1 MSKTAR
7 TPKREDVDVVIVGA
21 GFAGLYMLHK
31 ARSAGMTA
39 RVFEAGSGIGGTW
52 YFNRYPGARC
62 DVESM
67 EYSYSFDDALEQEW
81 EWTERYATQP
91 EILKYIDH
99 VATRFDL
106 RRDIVL
112 ETRVTSAIFDEG
124 RARWTV
130 ETDKGD
136 KVTGRYCVMA
146 TGCLSVTNLP
156 PIKGIE
162 TFKKPI
168 YHTGAWPHEGVD
180 FSGLRVAVIGTGSSA
195 IQSIPLIAEQAKHL
209 TVFQRTPSYSIP
221 AHNRRLT
228 DEEQRAVKAEYKT
241 KRKRAMGE
249 GFAIDMKM
257 SEALAVATPDSEVN
271 DAFENVWQRGGLG
284 FMGAFAD
291 LLIERAANDKAA
303 EFLRGKIRSIVKDPE
318 TAAKLSPPQVVGCKR
333 LCVDTNYFAT
343 FNRDN
348 VSLVDLRET
357 PIEEITAD
365 SVRTGKTSHT
375 VDALV
380 LATGFDAITG
390 ALNKIDIRG
399 RDGAKLRDVWADGPR
414 SYLGLSIAG
423 FPNLFMIAGPG
434 SPSVLTNMMVSIQ
447 HHVDWIAEAMTFLA
461 NRQLA
466 TIEPSHEAQDA
477 WVKEVEMVANS
488 TLFPACSSWYV
499 GANIPGKPRVFPA
512 YVGFPPYAE
521 KCAAVVANG
530 YEGFSLKA
538 QAGGAA

>member
-1 MSKTAR
+1 MTKTAR
-7 TPKREDVDVVIVGA
+7 AALREDIDVVIVGA

-31 ARSAGMTA
+31 ARGAGLTA

-67 EYSYSFDDALEQEW
+67 EYSYSFDPALEQEW
-81 EWTERYATQP
+81 QWTERYATQG
-91 EILKYIDH
+91 EILKYINH
-99 VATRFDL
+99 VADRYDL
-106 RRDIVL
+106 RRDVVL
-112 ETRVTSAIFDEG
+112 ETRVTAAVFDE
-124 RARWTV
+124 RRSRWTV

-136 KVTGRYCVMA
+136 RVTGRYCVMA

-180 FSGLRVAVIGTGSSA
+180 FTGLRVGVIGTGSSA
-195 IQSIPLIAEQAKHL
+195 IQSIPPIAEQAKHL

-221 AHNRRLT
+221 AHNRSLS
-228 DEEQRAVKAEYKT
+228 DDEQRAVKAEYPA
-241 KRKRAMGE
+241 KRKRALAE
-249 GFAIDMKM
+249 GFAIDMRM
-257 SEALAVATPDSEVN
+257 SDKPAVTASDTEIN
-271 DAFENVWQRGGLG
+271 EAFETVWARGGLG
-284 FMGAFAD
+284 FLGAFSD
-291 LLIERAANDKAA
+291 LVLDKAANDKAA
-303 EFLRGKIRSIVKDPE
+303 AFLRDKIRGIVKDPK
-318 TAAKLSPPQVVGCKR
+318 TAERLAPPQVVGCKR

-348 VSLVDLRET
+348 VALVDLRET

-365 SVRTGKTSHT
+365 GVRAGSFHAL
-375 VDALV
+375 DALV

-390 ALNKIDIRG
+390 ALNRIDIRG
-399 RDGAKLRDVWADGPR
+399 RGGERLRDAWAEGPR

-447 HHVDWIAEAMTFLA
+447 HHVDWIAEAMNFLA
-461 NRQLA
+461 KRQLA
-466 TIEPSHEAQDA
+466 TIEPSPQAQEA

-488 TLFPACSSWYV
+488 TLFPACNSWYV

-521 KCAAVVANG
+521 KCASVVANG
-530 YEGFSLKA
+530 YEGFSLAA
-538 QAGGAA
+538 QAGAAE

>member
-1 MSKTAR
+1 MTKTAR
-7 TPKREDVDVVIVGA
+7 ATMREDLDVVVVGA

-31 ARSAGMTA
+31 ARDAGLSA
-39 RVFEAGSGIGGTW
+39 RVFEAGAGIGGTW

-81 EWTERYATQP
+81 QWTERYATQP
-91 EILKYIDH
+91 EILRYIDH
-99 VATRFDL
+99 VAKRYDL
-106 RRDIVL
+106 RRDVVL
-112 ETRVTSAIFDEG
+112 ETRVTAATFDE
-124 RARWTV
+124 RRNRWTV

-136 KVTGRYCVMA
+136 RVTGRYCVMA

-180 FSGLRVAVIGTGSSA
+180 FTNLRVAVIGTGSSA

-209 TVFQRTPSYSIP
+209 TVFQRTPTYSIP
-221 AHNRRLT
+221 AHNRPLS
-228 DEEQRAVKAEYKT
+228 DEEQRAVKAEYKA
-241 KRKRAMGE
+241 KRKRALAE
-249 GFAIDMKM
+249 AFAIDMQM
-257 SEALAVATPDSEVN
+257 SPEAAMTASDSAA
-271 DAFENVWQRGGLG
+271 DSAFEKVWDRGGLG
-284 FMGAFAD
+284 FLTAFSD
-291 LLIERAANDKAA
+291 LLIERAANEKAA
-303 EFLRGKIRSIVKDPE
+303 EFLRRKIHDIVKDPAI
-318 TAAKLSPPQVVGCKR
+318 AAKLSPPQVVGCKR
-333 LCVDTNYFAT
+333 LCVDSNYFAT

-348 VSLVDLRET
+348 VALVDLRET

-365 SVRTGKTSHT
+365 GIRTSASFRPL
-375 VDALV
+375 DALV

-390 ALNKIDIRG
+390 ALNRIDIRG
-399 RDGAKLRDVWADGPR
+399 RNGARLREAWADGPR

-447 HHVDWIAEAMTFLA
+447 HHVDWIAEAMIFLA
-461 NRQLA
+461 DRQLA
-466 TIEPSHEAQDA
+466 TIEPSPEAQDA
-477 WVKEVEMVANS
+477 WVKEVETVANA
-488 TLFPACSSWYV
+488 TLFPACNSWYV

-521 KCAAVVANG
+521 RCAAVVANG
-530 YEGFSLKA
+530 YEGFSLRP
-538 QAGGAA
+538 QASAAE

>member
-1 MSKTAR
+1 VTKPAR
-7 TPKREDVDVVIVGA
+7 AVLREDVDVVIVGA

-31 ARSAGMTA
+31 AREAGLTA
-39 RVFEAGSGIGGTW
+39 RVFEAGGGIGGTW

-67 EYSYSFDDALEQEW
+67 EYSYSFDPALEQEW
-81 EWTERYATQP
+81 QWTERYATQS
-91 EILKYIDH
+91 EILKYINH
-99 VATRFDL
+99 VADRYDL
-106 RRDIVL
+106 RRDVVL
-112 ETRVTSAIFDEG
+112 ETRVSAAVFDEG
-124 RARWTV
+124 RSRWTV

-136 KVTGRYCVMA
+136 RVSARYCVMA

-162 TFKKPI
+162 GFKKPI
-168 YHTGAWPHEGVD
+168 YHTGAWPHQGVD
-180 FSGLRVAVIGTGSSA
+180 FTGLRVGVIGTGSSA
-195 IQSIPLIAEQAKHL
+195 IQSIPLIAEQAKQL

-221 AHNRRLT
+221 AHNRPLS
-228 DEEQRAVKAEYKT
+228 DEEQRAVKAEYPA

-249 GFAIDMKM
+249 GFAIDMQM
-257 SEALAVATPDSEVN
+257 SETSATSVSDAEAN
-271 DAFENVWQRGGLG
+271 AAFEAVWARGGLG
-284 FMGAFAD
+284 FLGAFSD
-291 LLIERAANDKAA
+291 LVLDKNANDKAA
-303 EFLRGKIRSIVKDPE
+303 EFLRGKIRSIVKDPQ
-318 TAAKLSPPQVVGCKR
+318 TAARLTPPQVVGCKR

-348 VSLVDLRET
+348 VALVDLRET
-357 PIEEITAD
+357 PIEAITAD
-365 SVRTGKTSHT
+365 GIKTSASYHQ

-390 ALNKIDIRG
+390 ALNRIDIRG
-399 RDGAKLRDVWADGPR
+399 RDGERLRDVWADGPQ
-414 SYLGLSIAG
+414 SYLGIGIAG

-447 HHVDWIAEAMTFLA
+447 HHVDWITEAMKFLA
-461 NRQLA
+461 SRQLA
-466 TIEPSHEAQDA
+466 TIEPSIEAQAA

-530 YEGFSLKA
+530 YEGFSLA
-538 QAGGAA
+538 PHATAAE

>member
-1 MSKTAR
+1 MSKVAR
-7 TPKREDVDVVIVGA
+7 AVKHEDVDVVIVGA

-39 RVFEAGSGIGGTW
+39 RVFEAGAGIGGTW

-91 EILKYIDH
+91 EILKYIEH
-99 VATRFDL
+99 VATRYDL

-112 ETRVTSAIFDEG
+112 ETRVTSAIFDER
-124 RARWTV
+124 RARWTIA
-130 ETDKGD
+130 TDKGD
-136 KVTGRYCVMA
+136 RVNGRYCVMA

-180 FSGLRVAVIGTGSSA
+180 FTGVRVAVIGTGSSA

-221 AHNRRLT
+221 AHNRPLS

-249 GFAIDMKM
+249 GFAIDMRM
-257 SEALAVATPDSEVN
+257 SEASAVATPDSEVN
-271 DAFENVWQRGGLG
+271 EAFEAVWERGGLG

-348 VSLVDLRET
+348 VSLVDLREM

-365 SVRTGKTSHT
+365 SVRTAKSSYT

-466 TIEPSHEAQDA
+466 TIEPLHEAQDA

-530 YEGFSLKA
+530 YEGFSLRP
-538 QAGGAA
+538 QAGAAE

>member
-1 MSKTAR
+1 VTRTAR
-7 TPKREDVDVVIVGA
+7 AALREDVDVVIVGG

-31 ARSAGMTA
+31 ARSAGLTA
-39 RVFEAGSGIGGTW
+39 RVFEAGGGIGGTW

-67 EYSYSFDDALEQEW
+67 EYSYSFDSALEQEW
-81 EWTERYATQP
+81 RWTERYATQA
-91 EILKYIDH
+91 EILTYINH
-99 VATRFDL
+99 VADRYDL
-106 RRDIVL
+106 RRDVVL
-112 ETRVTSAIFDEG
+112 ETRVTAAIFDER
-124 RARWTV
+124 RASWSV

-136 KVTGRYCVMA
+136 RVSARYCVMA

-162 TFKKPI
+162 TFKRPI

-180 FSGLRVAVIGTGSSA
+180 FTGLRVAVIGTGSSA

-209 TVFQRTPSYSIP
+209 TVFQRTPTYSIP
-221 AHNRRLT
+221 AHNHRLS
-228 DEEQRAVKAEYKT
+228 DEEQRAVKAEYPA
-241 KRKRAMGE
+241 KRKRALGE

-257 SEALAVATPDSEVN
+257 SETPAGSVSEAEVEQ
-271 DAFENVWQRGGLG
+271 AFETVWARGGLG
-284 FMGAFAD
+284 FLGAFSD
-291 LLIERAANDKAA
+291 LVLDKAANDKAA
-303 EFLRGKIRSIVKDPE
+303 DFIRGKIHSIVKDPQ
-318 TAAKLSPPQVVGCKR
+318 TAARLSPPQVVGCKR

-348 VSLVDLRET
+348 VALVDLRET
-357 PIEEITAD
+357 PIEAITPEGI
-365 SVRTGKTSHT
+365 RTSASSHPI
-375 VDALV
+375 DALV

-390 ALNKIDIRG
+390 ALNRIDIRG
-399 RDGAKLRDVWADGPR
+399 RGGERLRDAWADGPR

-447 HHVDWIAEAMTFLA
+447 HHVDWIAEAMTYLA
-461 NRQLA
+461 KRQLA
-466 TIEPSHEAQDA
+466 TIEPSAEAQDA

-488 TLFPACSSWYV
+488 TLFPACNSWYV

-530 YEGFSLKA
+530 YEGFSLA
-538 QAGGAA
+538 PQTSAAE

>member
-1 MSKTAR
+1 MTKPAR
-7 TPKREDVDVVIVGA
+7 SAIHEDIDVVIVGA

-31 ARSAGMTA
+31 ARGAGLKA
-39 RVFEAGSGIGGTW
+39 RVFEAGGGIGGTW
-52 YFNRYPGARC
+52 YYNRYPGARC

-67 EYSYSFDDALEQEW
+67 EYSYSFDPKLEQEW
-81 EWTERYATQP
+81 NWTERYATQP
-91 EILKYIDH
+91 EILKYVNH
-99 VATRFDL
+99 VADRYDL

-112 ETRVTSAIFDEG
+112 ETRVTAATFDE
-124 RARWTV
+124 ARNRWSV

-136 KVTGRYCVMA
+136 RVTARHCVMA

-156 PIKGIE
+156 PIKGVE

-180 FSGLRVAVIGTGSSA
+180 FTGKRVAVIGTGSSA
-195 IQSIPLIAEQAKHL
+195 IQSIPLIAEQAKQL
-209 TVFQRTPSYSIP
+209 TVFQRTPNFSIP
-221 AHNRRLT
+221 AHNRMLS
-228 DEEQRAVKAEYKT
+228 DEEQRAVKAEYPE
-241 KRKRAMGE
+241 KRKRALAE

-257 SEALAVATPDSEVN
+257 SETPATSVSDDEVN
-271 DAFENVWQRGGLG
+271 EAFERVWARGGLG
-284 FMGAFAD
+284 FLGAFSD
-291 LLIERAANDKAA
+291 LVLDKSSNDKAA
-303 EFLRGKIRSIVKDPE
+303 DFIRRKIATIVKDPKI
-318 TAAKLSPPQVVGCKR
+318 AASLTPPQVVGCKR

-348 VSLVDLRET
+348 VELVDLRDT
-357 PIEEITAD
+357 PIQEITP
-365 SVRTGKTSHT
+365 SGIKTSAESYE

-390 ALNKIDIRG
+390 ALNRIDIRG
-399 RDGAKLRDVWADGPR
+399 RNGARLRDVWADGPR
-414 SYLGLSIAG
+414 SYLGLGIAG

-447 HHVDWIAEAMTFLA
+447 HHVDWITEAMTYLSK
-461 NRQLA
+461 RQLA
-466 TIEPSHEAQDA
+466 TIEPQSAAQDA
-477 WVKEVEMVANS
+477 WVQEVEMVANA
-488 TLFPACSSWYV
+488 TLFPSCNSWYV

-530 YEGFSLKA
+530 YEGFALGP
-538 QAGGAA
+538 QPAAAE

>member
-1 MSKTAR
+1 VTKTAR
-7 TPKREDVDVVIVGA
+7 ATLREDVDVVIVGA

-31 ARSAGMTA
+31 ARNAGLTA
-39 RVFEAGSGIGGTW
+39 RVFEVGGGIGGTW

-67 EYSYSFDDALEQEW
+67 EYSYSFDPALEQEW
-81 EWTERYATQP
+81 QWTERYAPQG
-91 EILKYIDH
+91 EILKYINH
-99 VATRFDL
+99 VADRYDL
-106 RRDIVL
+106 RRDVVL
-112 ETRVTSAIFDEG
+112 ETRVTAARFDEPHS
-124 RARWTV
+124 RWTI

-136 KVTGRYCVMA
+136 RLTGRYCVMA

-180 FSGLRVAVIGTGSSA
+180 FTGLRVAVIGTGSSA
-195 IQSIPLIAEQAKHL
+195 VQSIPLIAQQAKHL
-209 TVFQRTPSYSIP
+209 TVFQRTPTYSIP
-221 AHNRRLT
+221 AHNRPLF
-228 DEEQRAVKAEYKT
+228 DEEQRAVKAEYPA
-241 KRKRAMGE
+241 KRKRALAE

-257 SEALAVATPDSEVN
+257 SETPAASASDAEI
-271 DAFENVWQRGGLG
+271 DAAFETVWARGGLG
-284 FMGAFAD
+284 FLGAFSD
-291 LLIERAANDKAA
+291 LVLDKAANDKAA
-303 EFLRGKIRSIVKDPE
+303 EFIRGKIRSIVKDPQ
-318 TAAKLSPPQVVGCKR
+318 TAARLSPPQVVGCKR

-343 FNRDN
+343 FNRDD
-348 VSLVDLRET
+348 VALVDLRET
-357 PIEEITAD
+357 PIEEITPD
-365 SVRTGKTSHT
+365 GIRTAGSFHPI
-375 VDALV
+375 DALV

-390 ALNKIDIRG
+390 ALNRIDIRG
-399 RDGAKLRDVWADGPR
+399 RKGARLRDAWADGPR
-414 SYLGLSIAG
+414 SYLGLGIAG

-461 NRQLA
+461 KRQLA
-466 TIEPSHEAQDA
+466 TIEPSREAEDA

-488 TLFPACSSWYV
+488 TLFPACNSWYV

-521 KCAAVVANG
+521 KCATVVANG
-530 YEGFSLKA
+530 YEGFALAA
-538 QAGGAA
+538 QASAAE